1 MQRLRQREWNAAK
14 TDAKGVTSG
23 VKTGAKGVTSG
34 VKTGAKDVRID
45 VRRGAVAEASRRA
58 PAPVPAQ
65 SSSIRLSTV

>member
-14 TDAKGVTSG
+14 TDV
-23 VKTGAKGVTSG
+23 KGVTSG
-34 VKTGAKDVRID
+34 VKTGAKDVTID

-65 SSSIRLSTV
+65 SSAIRLSTV

>member
-14 TDAKGVTSG
+14 TD
-23 VKTGAKGVTSG
+23 AKGVTSG

-65 SSSIRLSTV
+65 SSSIRPAQVSHVL